1 MALAPGMCRGCLFC
15 RGADDRPAAAPRV
28 GFEGEARAALEGL
41 IDPKT
46 LCFRDGQTEHG
57 FLALREASLA
67 TNMFWVFTLMFLYSA
82 AATCHAW
89 IAPDTSGGNF
99 KPEERTRR
107 MVFNRNVVLLV
118 VTLVCSIGMGTARL
132 QRSFSLF
139 GPRAF
144 EFLCLGLFL
153 VLILGVSAVQPWYW
167 SRLCRVVGRDE
178 ITNPSAYDDS
188 NFILMLDGILT
199 GIHLMLPMRWVAM
212 WPVEVGAVLAYVLF
226 AVFLGS
232 PMELREVV
240 FKSLAICLLSL
251 AACIGKRDV
260 ELHERTAFARLVQE
274 RTKRVEVE
282 RMLDQATRRA
292 QAAAGGSGSEGRH
305 APASFAGCRSA
316 NSVKSAGTS
325 AFGPLSEVG
334 GPQQAKERF
343 CKLSAVGFD
352 EHWLIPAADVQ
363 PHPEHIVGFG
373 SFGFVMAASFHGADV
388 VLKAPLVPYGDSKG
402 LQSMTAL
409 MHELRMLRRL
419 RHPNIVLFYGAC
431 VVPETEDLLLVLEH
445 VRGTTL
451 SAFVRRPPEDPPAGV
466 RCKLADDVCCALRY
480 LHAQQVVHGDVKDRN
495 ALVEQQGLGSV
506 SVKLVDFGLSRLLSR
521 TPRPMGGTIHWM
533 APEVMLGTQ
542 REPSPTA
549 DVFSFGRLLYMI
561 VTGCRPFV
569 DMLQEEILRQA
580 ESGRVAIL
588 QWGHEPLVEE
598 CRPICDACCHVDPA
612 RRPSISEVQRTLS
625 ERLGHLCDAWSFN
638 SEADDAAGPPTVQRV
653 GEVLHEARSKVQ
665 CLLANQANLY
675 LEANFG
681 ALKERRLAT
690 SSEGMTWGS
699 AGRAMENSFPGEV
712 GPTQAPFGHKVAI
725 SL

>member
-1 MALAPGMCRGCLFC
+1 MCRGCLSC
-15 RGADDRPAAAPRV
+15 RGADDRPAAGPRV
-28 GFEGEARAALEGL
+28 GFEWEVRAALEGL

-46 LCFRDGQTEHG
+46 LCFRDAQSEHG

-67 TNMFWVFTLMFLYSA
+67 TNMFWVFTLMFLYSTA
-82 AATCHAW
+82 VTCHAW

-99 KPEERTRR
+99 KTEEHTRR
-107 MVFNRNVVLLV
+107 MVFMRNDVLLV

-132 QRSFSLF
+132 QRNFSLF

-167 SRLCRVVGRDE
+167 SRLFRVGRDMV
-178 ITNPSAYDDS
+178 TSLSALDDA

-199 GIHLMLPMRWVAM
+199 LMHLMLPMRWVAM
-212 WPVEVGAVLAYVLF
+212 WPVEVGAVLAYGFF
-226 AVFLGS
+226 AAFLGS
-232 PMELREVV
+232 PMEFKNVLY
-240 FKSLAICLLSL
+240 KSLAICMLSL
-251 AACIGKRDV
+251 AACIGKRNI
-260 ELHERTAFARLVQE
+260 ELHERTAFAGAHEARGGRADAGPGHAPGPGSRSLGLRGPPRTREPRRRPLCRQRQVRGHERL
-274 RTKRVEVE
+274 RAA
-282 RMLDQATRRA
+282 LGGRRP
-292 QAAAGGSGSEGRH
+292 AAG
-305 APASFAGCRSA
+305 AGA
-316 NSVKSAGTS
+316 
-325 AFGPLSEVG
+325 L
-334 GPQQAKERF
+334 
-343 CKLSAVGFD
+343 LHSAVGFD

-388 VLKAPLVPYGDSKG
+388 VLKAPLVPYGDSNG

-451 SAFVRRPPEDPPAGV
+451 SAFVRPPPEDPPAGV

-480 LHAQQVVHGDVKDRN
+480 LHARQVVHGDVKDRN
-495 ALVEQQGLGSV
+495 ALVERQGLGSV

-542 REPSPTA
+542 REPSPNA

-561 VTGCRPFV
+561 VTGCRP
-569 DMLQEEILRQA
+569 MPREEILRQA
-580 ESGRVAIL
+580 ESGRVPIL
-588 QWGHEPLVEE
+588 KWGREPLVEE
-598 CRPICDACCHVDPA
+598 CRPICDTCCHVDPA

-625 ERLGHLCDAWSFN
+625 ERLGHLCDAWSCN
-638 SEADDAAGPPTVQRV
+638 SEADDAAGPPTVRRV
-653 GEVLHEARSKVQ
+653 DEALHEARSKVQ
-665 CLLANQANLY
+665 CLLANEAHQN
-675 LEANFG
+675 LEANVG
-681 ALKERRLAT
+681 ALGERRLAT

-699 AGRAMENSFPGEV
+699 TDRAMENSFPGEA
-712 GPTQAPFGHKVAI
+712 GPMQAPSGHKVAI